1 MNKNITKFASDG
13 RVMCSRG
20 KRNGRGFAPWQW
32 LRPLRAKHNPLLAA
46 EWHRCWRGL
55 RRSVWCYLFLVV
67 ALGHAGLVGYWLLA
81 RATPSEFDAYTIQFS
96 VFHLWLYI
104 SPLVVMLL
112 PWRRRMRAGE
122 FEDRILTSASRGEI
136 FWSIVLPRAALVLLS
151 LYALYMPLLPLNDG
165 WLVVLHSRG
174 YGEIAT
180 PWTHLHLVITNAYF
194 LTILLF
200 NFTLAAWLALRVRA
214 THRCWI
220 LLFALSLLLDFVTY
234 TVFLLGVE
242 DSFTLRQWPEAFLNW
257 PMILYTLLLVHSLGP
272 FAAIFY
278 PIKWVLTGLM
288 IHDLSR
294 RLPPSEW
301 ARRD

>member
-1 MNKNITKFASDG
+1 
-13 RVMCSRG
+13 MCSWG
-20 KRNGRGFAPWQW
+20 KRNGRGFAPWRW

-46 EWHRCWRGL
+46 EWNRCWRSV
-55 RRSVWCYLFLVV
+55 RRSVWFYLFLVV

-81 RATPSEFDAYTIQFS
+81 HATPGEFNAYTIQFS
-96 VFHLWLYI
+96 VFHVWLYI
-104 SPLVVMLL
+104 SPLVVVLL
-112 PWRRRMRAGE
+112 PWRRRMHAGE

-151 LYALYMPLLPLNDG
+151 LYAFYLPLLPLNDG
-165 WLVVLHSRG
+165 WLVILHSRG

-220 LLFALSLLLDFVTY
+220 LLFALSLLLDFVAY
-234 TVFLLGVE
+234 TVFLLCVE
-242 DSFTLRQWPEAFLNW
+242 NGLTLRQWPEAFLSW
-257 PMILYTLLLVHSLGP
+257 PMILYTLLFVHSWGW

-278 PIKWVLTGLM
+278 PVKWVLTGLM